1 MPKLSV
7 VVSQGQS
14 ANPAKRGLEEEIV
27 TSLLFEKGIEVTVVP
42 HLYDLKPDGTGL
54 LALQGIAGD
63 MIVLSWLYPRAA
75 HWLLDRH
82 RIKGHAGRTL
92 LEVEPSEDE
101 DEEGPDDAAE
111 DNGKAEPVNRG
122 IGARDLPSRRIYC
135 LDLRTPGKAAAY
147 VAEIQRIA
155 AESTVQTFDLMSFI
169 GGAPK
174 PEQMQRYLEP
184 GPGNVGWAS
193 PTKTAPLSGSDTEQ
207 LSTQQTNTQQ
217 TNVDES
223 AAQSARLI
231 REASPAIPEHAVLV
245 GEAHPTNGRAPT
257 RVEEETDRRWY
268 PVIDFSRCTNCL
280 ECLDFCLF
288 GVYGIDRAETILV
301 EQPDNCRKGCPACSR
316 VCPAN
321 AIIFPQHKSP
331 AIAGSADKSEG
342 AFKIDLSKLFGAPE
356 GDPLQTAVRERD
368 EQLLL
373 SGRAAVGM
381 AVGVPKRQ
389 EGKSAG
395 PKDDLDA
402 LMDKLDALDL

>member
-54 LALQGIAGD
+54 LALQGIPGD

-75 HWLLDRH
+75 HWILDRH
-82 RIKGHAGRTL
+82 GIKGHVGRTL

-101 DEEGPDDAAE
+101 EDDEGP
-111 DNGKAEPVNRG
+111 KAEENGPAKPDDG
-122 IGARDLPSRRIYC
+122 IGVRNVPHRRIYC

-155 AESTVQTFDLMSFI
+155 SESTVQTFDLLSFI
-169 GGAPK
+169 GGSPK
-174 PEQMQRYLEP
+174 PEQVQRYLQP
-184 GPGNVGWAS
+184 GPGNVAGNGQAS
-193 PTKTAPLSGSDTEQ
+193 GFGLQASAGGAASDVD
-207 LSTQQTNTQQ
+207 LVGNDDAGASVSSTN
-217 TNVDES
+217 S
-223 AAQSARLI
+223 AAATQPAARSPQPAASLSNGHAPI
-231 REASPAIPEHAVLV
+231 RI
-245 GEAHPTNGRAPT
+245 
-257 RVEEETDRRWY
+257 EEEIDRRWY

-288 GVYGIDRAETILV
+288 GVYGIDKAETILV

-331 AIAGSADKSEG
+331 AIAGSLDQSEG
-342 AFKIDLSKLFGAPE
+342 SFKIDLSKLFGAPE

-373 SGRAAVGM
+373 AGRVAVGTS
-381 AVGVPKRQ
+381 VGVPKRQ
-389 EGKSAG
+389 EGKAAG

-402 LMDKLDALDL
+402 LMDKLDELDL

>member
-1 MPKLSV
+1 MPQLAV

-42 HLYDLKPDGTGL
+42 NLYDLKPDGTGK
-54 LALQGIAGD
+54 LALEGIKGD

-75 HWLLDRH
+75 HWILDRH
-82 RIKGHAGRTL
+82 GIKGHMGRTL
-92 LEVEPSEDE
+92 LESEPSEEDE
-101 DEEGPDDAAE
+101 DEEGDETSENGEPAAE
-111 DNGKAEPVNRG
+111 DRG
-122 IGARDLPSRRIYC
+122 IGARDLPNRRIYC
-135 LDLRTPGKAAAY
+135 LDLRTPGKAPAY

-155 AESTVQTFDLMSFI
+155 TESSVQTVDLLGFL
-169 GGAPK
+169 GGSPK
-174 PEQMQRYLEP
+174 PEQVQRYLQP
-184 GPGNVGWAS
+184 GPGNVEGTGAGAAAS
-193 PTKTAPLSGSDTEQ
+193 EVLQVNGVSGSSLSGLTP
-207 LSTQQTNTQQ
+207 
-217 TNVDES
+217 
-223 AAQSARLI
+223 AARQELARQEL
-231 REASPAIPEHAVLV
+231 AD
-245 GEAHPTNGRAPT
+245 GNGAAAPV

-288 GVYGIDRAETILV
+288 GVYGVDRAETILV

-331 AIAGSADKSEG
+331 AIAGSMDKAEG

-373 SGRAAVGM
+373 SGREAVGM
-381 AVGVPKRQ
+381 SVGVPKRQ
-389 EGKSAG
+389 EGKTSG

>member
-1 MPKLSV
+1 MPKLYV

-42 HLYDLKPDGTGL
+42 HLYDLQPNGTGM
-54 LALQGIAGD
+54 LALEGITGD

-75 HWLLDRH
+75 HWILDRNG
-82 RIKGHAGRTL
+82 IKGHAGRTL
-92 LEVEPSEDE
+92 LEVEADEDE
-101 DEEGPDDAAE
+101 DMDGDGEETDGDAAKEPE
-111 DNGKAEPVNRG
+111 DNG
-122 IGARDLPSRRIYC
+122 IGARNVPNRRIFC
-135 LDLRTPGKAAAY
+135 LDLRTPGKAADY
-147 VAEIQRIA
+147 VKEIQRIA
-155 AESTVQTFDLMSFI
+155 AESSVQTVGLMGFL
-169 GGAPK
+169 GGSPK
-174 PEQMQRYLEP
+174 PEQVQRYLQP
-184 GPGNVGWAS
+184 SAGNVDAVEPAS
-193 PTKTAPLSGSDTEQ
+193 QGVLLNIGNGESHLLSGLTPAARQEGENGTANGTAP
-207 LSTQQTNTQQ
+207 
-217 TNVDES
+217 S
-223 AAQSARLI
+223 AI
-231 REASPAIPEHAVLV
+231 RIQEDL
-245 GEAHPTNGRAPT
+245 
-257 RVEEETDRRWY
+257 DRRWY

-331 AIAGSADKSEG
+331 AIAGSPEKSEG

-356 GDPLQTAVRERD
+356 SGDALGTAVRERD

-373 SGRAAVGM
+373 AGREAVGM
-381 AVGVPKRQ
+381 SVGIPKRQ
-389 EGKSAG
+389 DNAAQG

-402 LMDKLDALDL
+402 LIDKLDALDL